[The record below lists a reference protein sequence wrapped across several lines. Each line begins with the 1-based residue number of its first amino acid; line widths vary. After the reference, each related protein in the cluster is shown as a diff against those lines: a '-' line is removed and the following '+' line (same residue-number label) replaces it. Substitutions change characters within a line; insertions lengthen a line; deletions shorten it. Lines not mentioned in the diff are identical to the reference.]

1 MKKLKD
7 LETRLPEMTG
17 DELMEL
23 FKTLKAPALSEM
35 QGEYTASLLRQP
47 SLFATIAGKVSV
59 SNPILPGRWLCKS
72 FRPVDEK
79 TGRGY
84 NTFNHLGRVVQR
96 FPMQTLIAP
105 SRYDGKPAYQLVY
118 RAYESLCGDIHMVD
132 EVRRLSRTAYLGIG
146 TWGFTK
152 TQRRIALPFLLT
164 GPVSAYR
171 GDIGVER
178 DSFVLGHEV
187 PALAR
192 VV

>member
-1 MKKLKD
+1 MTKHNNLIA
-7 LETRLPEMTG
+7 RLPGMNT
-17 DELMEL
+17 DEILEL
-23 FKTLKAPALSEM
+23 FMTLGAPALSEM
-35 QGEYTASLLRQP
+35 QGEYTAMLLRQP
-47 SLFATIAGKVSV
+47 SVLATIAGKVSV
-59 SNPILPGRWLCKS
+59 SNPILPGKWLCKS

-84 NTFNHLGRVVQR
+84 NTFKHLGRVVQR

-118 RAYESLCGDIHMVD
+118 RAYESLCGDMHMVD

-152 TQRRIALPFLLT
+152 AQRRIALPFLLT

-178 DSFVLGHEV
+178 DFLLGDEV
-187 PALAR
+187 PALTR
-192 VV
+192 VP

>member
-1 MKKLKD
+1 MKTQTKWT
-7 LETRLPEMTG
+7 TRLQGMRA
-17 DELMEL
+17 DELVEL
-23 FKTLKAPALSEM
+23 FKTLKAPTLAEM
-35 QGEYTASLLRQP
+35 HGEYTATLLRQP
-47 SLFATIAGKVSV
+47 SLFATVAGQLSV

-84 NTFNHLGRVVQR
+84 NTFDQLGRVVQR

-118 RAYESLCGDIHMVD
+118 RAYRSLCGDIHMVD
-132 EVRRLSRTAYLGIG
+132 EVRRLSKTAHLGIG

-152 TQRRIALPFLLT
+152 TQRRIALPFLLS

-178 DSFVLGHEV
+178 QSFVLSQEV

-192 VV
+192 GA